1 VKRPR
6 HSSKLKLVMQVFE
19 YSLSTKPCIEHV
31 KLEHQGRGR
40 GSLSDSVMATYRQR
54 VFRSTKDLGRDVKKL
69 IEAEDLQAF
78 RAARGGLLRYQL
90 TDDTR
95 GSWWPLRRLLVGLR
109 RSVAFQDISRG
120 GTARVQ
126 NLWRV

>member
-1 VKRPR
+1 MRRPR
-6 HSSKLKLVMQVFE
+6 HPGKLKLVMQVFE
-19 YSLSTKPCIEHV
+19 YSLSVKPCIEHV

-40 GSLSDSVMATYRQR
+40 GSLSDSGMATYRQR
-54 VFRSTKDLGRDVKKL
+54 VFRSTKDSGRDVKKL

-78 RAARGGLLRYQL
+78 RAS
-90 TDDTR
+90 R

-126 NLWRV
+126 KLWRV